1 MVYPAIAVMYT
12 RKRLYVYFQFR
23 FEDFSPTQDIS
34 VTWSINELE
43 TYTPP
48 PPFFQMEHNIKL
60 NMLSHKPYIKK
71 WIKKSKSN
79 IIIHVYFFSI
89 FEASTNKRL
98 HERAPMIA
106 LH

>member
-43 TYTPP
+43 TYTAYP
-48 PPFFQMEHNIKL
+48 H
-60 NMLSHKPYIKK
+60 LSNETEYKVKY
-71 WIKKSKSN
+71 
-79 IIIHVYFFSI
+79 VF
-89 FEASTNKRL
+89 T
-98 HERAPMIA
+98 
-106 LH
+106 